1 MSSVSAV
8 NSLLSSTVTTTP
20 AINVSSILAASAG
33 VSTPGIDVNAAVAA
47 GIYADRASERIWQA
61 QQATLTSQTTALT
74 AIQNATTSLN
84 ADLAALN
91 NLTGPMSART
101 VSSSNSNA
109 VTATAASGTIAGTH
123 TVVVQ
128 NVASTASW
136 YSDLASSA
144 TATLPS
150 AAFTLTNAAGASV
163 TLTTGHGGIDS
174 LNDLAGAIN
183 TATGSGGQSLGVT
196 ARVVSDSTGSRL
208 AIISNASGSAADFSI
223 TSAPT
228 TGLSWSSQSLGT
240 GQTLG
245 ANTFN
250 FAVGSTATAVTTTAG
265 ETLTQLAAAVNAN
278 VSGVMASVISDTK
291 GSHLQVVSRNG
302 TTPFTIDQPN
312 FGYSQAAVG
321 ANASLTVDGV
331 PISSA
336 TNSVTGALAGV
347 TLNLLG
353 PTSVAGST
361 LTVASDASQASAA
374 INKLVSDYN
383 TAIGLVN
390 AQFQYNAGTS
400 SQGVLGSDPT
410 VRALQNTLMQALNY
424 VSTPGI
430 GTTTVNGLSDLGI
443 SAASDGTL
451 TVDSATL
458 NAALVNNASDVQNF
472 FQGASLNGFANA
484 MTNGLSSFT
493 NPGSGAFSID
503 LRSISNTSADLTK
516 HISDFESIYIAN
528 QQTIL
533 TAMYSKAE
541 IALQQLP
548 TQMAQINAEL
558 GNNTKGS

>member
-1 MSSVSAV
+1 
-8 NSLLSSTVTTTP
+8 
-20 AINVSSILAASAG
+20 
-33 VSTPGIDVNAAVAA
+33 
-47 GIYADRASERIWQA
+47 
-61 QQATLTSQTTALT
+61 
-74 AIQNATTSLN
+74 
-84 ADLAALN
+84 
-91 NLTGPMSART
+91 MSARI
-101 VSSSNSNA
+101 VSSSNSGA

-123 TVVVQ
+123 SIVVQ
-128 NVASTASW
+128 NVATTGSW

-144 TATLPS
+144 TAALPS
-150 AAFTLTNAAGASV
+150 ASFTITNAAGASA
-163 TLTTGHGGIDS
+163 TLTTGSGGVNS
-174 LNDLAGAIN
+174 LNALATAIN

-196 ARVVSDSTGSRL
+196 ARVVSDSSGSRL
-208 AIISNASGSAADFSI
+208 AIISNASGKAADFSI

-228 TGLSWSSQSLGT
+228 TGVSWSSQSLGA

-250 FAVGSTATAVTTTAG
+250 FTVGGTATAVTTIAG

-278 VSGVMASVISDTK
+278 VTGVTASVVSDTN
-291 GSHLQVVSRNG
+291 GSHLQVVSSDG

-321 ANASLTVDGV
+321 TNAALTVDGV

-336 TNSVTGALAGV
+336 SNSVTGALAGV

-361 LTVASDASQASAA
+361 LTVASDASQASNA
-374 INKLVSDYN
+374 INKLVTDYN
-383 TAIGLVN
+383 TAISLVN

-410 VRALQNTLMQALNY
+410 VRALQNTLMQALNF
-424 VSTPGI
+424 VNTPAT
-430 GTTTVNGLSDLGI
+430 GTTTVSGLSDLGI
-443 SAASDGTL
+443 SAGSDGAL
-451 TVDSATL
+451 TIDSGML

-472 FQGASLNGFANA
+472 FQGASLNGFANS
-484 MTNGLSSFT
+484 MTKGLSSFT

-541 IALQQLP
+541 IALQELP